1 LHKHADNNQN
11 EDTIPSYS
19 WQESPRLNGVDVGVV
34 VADVVGED
42 VIVLV
47 PVVVRVKVALVVGEV
62 D

>member
-1 LHKHADNNQN
+1 
-11 EDTIPSYS
+11 
-19 WQESPRLNGVDVGVV
+19 VDVGVV

>member
-1 LHKHADNNQN
+1 
-11 EDTIPSYS
+11 
-19 WQESPRLNGVDVGVV
+19 LNGVDVGVV